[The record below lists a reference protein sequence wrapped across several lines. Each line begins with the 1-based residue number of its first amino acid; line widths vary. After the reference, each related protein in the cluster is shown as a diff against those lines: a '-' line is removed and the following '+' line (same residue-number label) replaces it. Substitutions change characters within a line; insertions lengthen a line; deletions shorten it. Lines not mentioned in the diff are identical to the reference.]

1 MNLAHF
7 SNMLQGS
14 NSDKRGEWNEKIH
27 WGQSTLHLHR
37 LRKLSEKNRKD
48 VKACLS
54 FANRFETA
62 FEIWQLDIFTRCIS
76 NENFYTSHVWREF
89 LHIICMTWI
98 FIRRMSG
105 EKWLDL
111 KKKKI
116 ADQCP
121 QWTRRVAPALA
132 GYICKWQIYCCQHKR
147 CCSWCEISIYV

>member
-1 MNLAHF
+1 MNLAHC

-54 FANRFETA
+54 FANRFKTA

-121 QWTRRVAPALA
+121 QWTRRVCTGL
-132 GYICKWQIYCCQHKR
+132 GWIYLQMANTLLPTQAMLLVVRDFYLC
-147 CCSWCEISIYV
+147 